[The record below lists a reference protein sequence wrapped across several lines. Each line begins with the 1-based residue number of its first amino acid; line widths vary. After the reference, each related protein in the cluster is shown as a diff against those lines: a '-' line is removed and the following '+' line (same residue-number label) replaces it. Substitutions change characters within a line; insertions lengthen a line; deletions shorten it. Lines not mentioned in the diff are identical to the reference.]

1 MDLCIALSVN
11 QSCLR
16 GGRGR
21 QPSARACEPAHSVAP
36 GALSSSLHALQ
47 RTSQSHITLSLS
59 MPTRQVHRAGVQA
72 MTAGP
77 SRRGPGGP
85 PATGDRSGPSGAP
98 APGRRAARA
107 PWRGYARENRWPARE
122 FAFSLLAK
130 LVGDGR
136 RCSWRVPNIFA
147 AKPLRRRPA
156 QLPGLFGGLP
166 NCCQGR
172 PMQPS
177 QPPQPIVES
186 NVHASPPVAEIG
198 SSISEDAATN
208 FPNPWP

>member
-107 PWRGYARENRWPARE
+107 PWRGYARENRGLLG
-122 FAFSLLAK
+122 SLLSVSWRNLLETGAGV
-130 LVGDGR
+130 LGAFQTSLLRNRCAAGR
-136 RCSWRVPNIFA
+136 RNCPGYLGAYPIA
-147 AKPLRRRPA
+147 AKAAP
-156 QLPGLFGGLP
+156 
-166 NCCQGR
+166 C
-172 PMQPS
+172 
-177 QPPQPIVES
+177 
-186 NVHASPPVAEIG
+186 SPRNP
-198 SSISEDAATN
+198 
-208 FPNPWP
+208 PNP

>member
-59 MPTRQVHRAGVQA
+59 MPTRQVHR
-72 MTAGP
+72 
-77 SRRGPGGP
+77 RRGPGGP
-85 PATGDRSGPSGAP
+85 PATGNRSGPSGAP

-136 RCSWRVPNIFA
+136 LCSWRVPNIFA
-147 AKPLRRRPA
+147 AKPSRRRPA
-156 QLPGLFGGLP
+156 QLPGAFA
-166 NCCQGR
+166 GR
-172 PMQPS
+172 PNS
-177 QPPQPIVES
+177 C
-186 NVHASPPVAEIG
+186 AGALRSPPANAPSHSNALHAAEMVVIAAEIR
-198 SSISEDAATN
+198 
-208 FPNPWP
+208 